1 MTPNTRTIIR
11 RYDRYPIYNIRA
23 NVAVGDTVQGT
34 NIQAGNVSFNS
45 SGLLTYDINATT
57 NRVNL
62 LD

>member
-23 NVAVGDTVQGT
+23 NIRYSTGG
-34 NIQAGNVSFNS
+34 AGYDNEAANVSFNS
-45 SGLLTYDINATT
+45 SGLLIYDINATT
-57 NRVNL
+57 NRINQ